1 MNGGG
6 AGPGP
11 VWLAVSSSL
20 NAFRAC
26 KRFSPALTIA
36 ELKCKLELVVGSP
49 ASCMELELFGAEDE
63 PLGTLPCATPSAT
76 PGVPNVPN
84 ATPDVPSVPI
94 PCPQCKLELVVGSP
108 ASCMELELFG
118 AEDEPLGTLDCDEAL
133 LGSYPVTDGC
143 RLHVTD
149 RSGARAGQFEDVT
162 QVAKYE
168 MAESDYDKR
177 TESVRS
183 FLRQRAW
190 GRWDRE
196 RERQR
201 QGQREQRR
209 AQEAAAAAA
218 LPLGARCEVR
228 VPGQPCRR
236 GTVAFVG
243 ETDFKPGF
251 WVGVRYDEPLGK
263 HDGR

>member
-26 KRFSPALTIA
+26 KRFSPSLTIA

-49 ASCMELELFGAEDE
+49 ASCMDLELFGAEDE
-63 PLGTLPCATPSAT
+63 ALGP
-76 PGVPNVPN
+76 
-84 ATPDVPSVPI
+84 
-94 PCPQCKLELVVGSP
+94 
-108 ASCMELELFG
+108 
-118 AEDEPLGTLDCDEAL
+118 LDCDEAL

-143 RLHVTD
+143 RIHVTD
-149 RSGARAGQFEDVT
+149 RSGARAGQFEDLS

-183 FLRQRAW
+183 FLRQRSW

-196 RERQR
+196 REQERER
-201 QGQREQRR
+201 EREQRR
-209 AQEAAAAAA
+209 AQECPCPQSVTVTDVPCPCPQSRCARSCGSVPGAGGTGSGSRSGSGSGSSAA
-218 LPLGARCEVR
+218 LRRRRRPRRCRSGLAARFGSRASPAAGAPSPSWVR
-228 VPGQPCRR
+228 RISSR
-236 GTVAFVG
+236 GFG
-243 ETDFKPGF
+243 WG
-251 WVGVRYDEPLGK
+251 
-263 HDGR
+263 

>member
-36 ELKCKLELVVGSP
+36 ELKCKLELAVG
-49 ASCMELELFGAEDE
+49 A
-63 PLGTLPCATPSAT
+63 
-76 PGVPNVPN
+76 
-84 ATPDVPSVPI
+84 
-94 PCPQCKLELVVGSP
+94 P

-143 RLHVTD
+143 RVHVTD
-149 RSGARAGQFEDVT
+149 RSGARAGQFEDVS

-177 TESVRS
+177 TESMRS
-183 FLRQRAW
+183 FLRQRSW

-196 RERQR
+196 RERERGWDWEWERDQR
-201 QGQREQRR
+201 VPVPKVPPPDVPRCPRR
-209 AQEAAAAAA
+209 VPALVPAAA
-218 LPLGARCEVR
+218 LVGPLG
-228 VPGQPCRR
+228 PGAGAGTGMGLGMGTRPAVGGRR
-236 GTVAFVG
+236 YFECPPKFGAFVRPQHVTAG
-243 ETDFKPGF
+243 AFPPEDDGLD
-251 WVGVRYDEPLGK
+251 DE
-263 HDGR
+263 

>member
-6 AGPGP
+6 AEPGP

-49 ASCMELELFGAEDE
+49 ASCMDLELPHRGPVA
-63 PLGTLPCATPSAT
+63 
-76 PGVPNVPN
+76 PG
-84 ATPDVPSVPI
+84 
-94 PCPQCKLELVVGSP
+94 
-108 ASCMELELFG
+108 
-118 AEDEPLGTLDCDEAL
+118 
-133 LGSYPVTDGC
+133 
-143 RLHVTD
+143 VTD
-149 RSGARAGQFEDVT
+149 RSGARAGQFEDLS
-162 QVAKYE
+162 QVPKYE

-183 FLRQRAW
+183 FLRQRSW
-190 GRWDRE
+190 GRWDQDRE
-196 RERQR
+196 RERER
-201 QGQREQRR
+201 EREQRR

-218 LPLGARCEVR
+218 LSVGARCEVR

-236 GTVAFVG
+236 ATIAFVG

-263 HDGR
+263 HDGSVGGHRYFECPPKYGAFVKPQNVTPGDFPEEDDGLDEEL

>member
-6 AGPGP
+6 TAPGP

-63 PLGTLPCATPSAT
+63 PLGP
-76 PGVPNVPN
+76 
-84 ATPDVPSVPI
+84 
-94 PCPQCKLELVVGSP
+94 
-108 ASCMELELFG
+108 
-118 AEDEPLGTLDCDEAL
+118 LDCDEAL
-133 LGSYPVTDGC
+133 LGSYPVSDGC
-143 RLHVTD
+143 RVHVTD
-149 RSGARAGQFEDVT
+149 RSGARAGQFEDVS

-177 TESVRS
+177 TESMRS
-183 FLRQRAW
+183 FLRQRSW

-196 RERQR
+196 REQERER
-201 QGQREQRR
+201 EREQRR

-236 GTVAFVG
+236 GAIAFVGSCRFLSPFCHLFVTSLSPLCHFFFGAFRRFFSRCFFVLCPPKG

>member
-36 ELKCKLELVVGSP
+36 ELK
-49 ASCMELELFGAEDE
+49 
-63 PLGTLPCATPSAT
+63 
-76 PGVPNVPN
+76 
-84 ATPDVPSVPI
+84 
-94 PCPQCKLELVVGSP
+94 CKLELVVGSP

-183 FLRQRAW
+183 FLRQRSW

-263 HDGR
+263 HDGSVGGRRYFECAPNFGGFVRPGNVCVGDFPPESDGLEQEL